1 MDIVG
6 KNTKIKLTGSAKLTV
21 LIGSSKPG
29 IVLDIEQA
37 DLAIDL
43 CTDIPNLLDIK
54 KTSDPYTGTPNLIDI
69 RETPDLQTGTP
80 ELMDVRRA
88 SALEKS
94 YVTSDSFDIRGA
106 NQLQLWVSFI
116 KGKSGGCRLRI
127 EFSEDGA
134 NWYQE
139 SEYSVDA
146 IGDVRHKPA
155 YRNIQP
161 SSNIIISIPISA
173 CFFRV
178 SAASIGSGTGTS
190 LSIMAT
196 AVNL

>member
-21 LIGSSKPG
+21 LVGSSTPG

-43 CTDIPNLLDIK
+43 CTDIPNLVDIK
-54 KTSDPYTGTPNLIDI
+54 KIPGPYTDTPN
-69 RETPDLQTGTP
+69 
-80 ELMDVRRA
+80 LMDVRKT
-88 SALEKS
+88 SALGKS
-94 YVTSDSFDIRGA
+94 NVTSDSFDIRGA
-106 NQLQLWVSFI
+106 NQLQLWVSFT

-127 EFSEDGA
+127 EFSEDGV

-155 YRNIQP
+155 YRNIQS

-178 SAASIGSGTGTS
+178 STAAIGSGTGTS